1 MQNTFNTRPSYNIIK
16 RDEHF
21 ECSVLRDNDII
32 SSGSGTTKKK
42 SEQDASRNALIKYG
56 VIN

>member
-1 MQNTFNTRPSYNIIK
+1 MQNTFNMRPTYNIVK
-16 RDEHF
+16 RDDIF
-21 ECSVLRDNDII
+21 ECSVLRDINII
-32 SSGSGTTKKK
+32 SNGKGTSKKK